1 MFNNFKE
8 LLKVLEKLSQ
18 KSIGNNLYDFLPE
31 YEEVLKELEK
41 FKVIKMTPR
50 ERVRIKNLQ
59 CKKI

>member
-31 YEEVLKELEK
+31 YEEVLKELE
-41 FKVIKMTPR
+41 
-50 ERVRIKNLQ
+50 NLR
-59 CKKI
+59 